1 MVSAVASAK
10 TADTSDCTS
19 GAINGICIG
28 MVFLCICSVLRTCYR
43 LVTDFMVALWLV
55 IASVEQCTAL
65 SDDYMHQLGINCV
78 YLVHILRFPYPL

>member
-1 MVSAVASAK
+1 
-10 TADTSDCTS
+10 
-19 GAINGICIG
+19 
-28 MVFLCICSVLRTCYR
+28 
-43 LVTDFMVALWLV
+43 MVALWLV